1 MSTDK
6 DEKLSKFD
14 VWFYQQI
21 STAMKLD
28 GVPVP
33 LGTELMYGFES
44 ADGNHFN
51 RLLDILEAAFA
62 AGQKAGPD

>member
-1 MSTDK
+1 MSTEK

-14 VWFYQQI
+14 VWFYQQA

-33 LGTELMYGFES
+33 LGTELMYGFRS
-44 ADGNHFN
+44 SDGNHFN